1 MGVAEVND
9 GFRVGE
15 LEFEKSV
22 LDLNWVVAIFL
33 VLDDLFNGTQLAD
46 LGGGFDVLF
55 VDLFVIG
62 AVDNSAQEEKDTL
75 ERTH

>member
-1 MGVAEVND
+1 MGVAQVND

-15 LEFEKSV
+15 LEFKKSV
-22 LDLNWVVAIFL
+22 LNLNWIVAVLL
-33 VLDDLFNGTQLAD
+33 VLDDLFNGAQLAY

-55 VDLFVIG
+55 VDLLVVG